1 MQVSQI
7 QNIAFETHL
16 DCNGSLQARPNG
28 KALLN
33 APLPGIIQSISC
45 QNGQT
50 VRGGQSLF
58 EVGGTPVIDL
68 QKDFA
73 EAAAEYGRL
82 KSEFERAQTLFQEQ
96 VSAEKEYRAIQSAYL
111 VARAHYQGLK
121 LKIET
126 LGLSPQKIEAGEF
139 YASYPVKS
147 PIGGRVSGLQ
157 AIGSAV
163 NQASRSVNCYDTLS
177 GPLPEGAIA
186 DQFIS
191 ATIVTQ
197 SDSIQALPSEAILQT
212 EAGPVVLL
220 LQKQDDEGY
229 HFVPTPIKTGR
240 QYKSHTEIL
249 DGPVRGQFLT
259 AGLYNLV
266 L

>member
-1 MQVSQI
+1 MQLQLNVFPKDLAALREGQSVRYRL
-7 QNIAFETHL
+7 AHS
-16 DCNGSLQARPNG
+16 DSLYQAR
-28 KALLN
+28 
-33 APLPGIIQSISC
+33 
-45 QNGQT
+45 
-50 VRGGQSLF
+50 
-58 EVGGTPVIDL
+58 
-68 QKDFA
+68 
-73 EAAAEYGRL
+73 
-82 KSEFERAQTLFQEQ
+82 
-96 VSAEKEYRAIQSAYL
+96 
-111 VARAHYQGLK
+111 
-121 LKIET
+121 
-126 LGLSPQKIEAGEF
+126 
-139 YASYPVKS
+139 
-147 PIGGRVSGLQ
+147 LQ
-157 AIGSAV
+157 AIGSAL
-163 NQASRSVNCYDTLS
+163 NQASRSVNCYATLS